1 MAVKPE
7 TVIAV
12 KKLVPLADKVEKAS
26 KQLSGELDEL
36 KRKLAEAVKA
46 RQRSMIE
53 LHLKTLEGVINRS
66 TAGLAD
72 CDQANGH
79 LDTIDEDE
87 DFLADKTRREQV
99 EKAGKKLADAKD
111 SLTKVFGDAK
121 RVQNAGEKGRNEAIG
136 TDDDMLRELA
146 QTDRWVKQHRKDMKA
161 LYEKTEALNTKATEA
176 AERRDAKALAAAQAE
191 MKKLDIGVAEIV
203 HKGHFDELDRLQ
215 KKADSGKLSAELAAD
230 LKDGI
235 EDLRAEMA
243 GAAVPVEYMR
253 KNHDRVMNDL
263 NVAEIAVKKALKVL
277 GLDAK
282 FEGKLKKALEGPAA
296 GRVKALDAIAK
307 EAGSEM
313 DGKAMLAAL
322 IKQKVLSA

>member
-7 TVIAV
+7 TVAAV

-26 KQLSGELDEL
+26 KALRGELDEL
-36 KRKLAEAVKA
+36 KRKLAESVKA
-46 RQRSMIE
+46 KQRSMIE

-66 TAGLAD
+66 TAALAD

-87 DFLADKTRREQV
+87 DFLADKDT
-99 EKAGKKLADAKD
+99 
-111 SLTKVFGDAK
+111 LTQVFGDGK
-121 RVQNAGEKGRNEAIG
+121 RLQNAGEKGRGDAIG
-136 TDDDMLRELA
+136 TEDDLLRELA

-161 LYEKTEALNTKATEA
+161 LYEKTEALNTKASEA

-215 KKADSGKLSAELAAD
+215 KKAESGKLSAELAAD

-235 EDLRAEMA
+235 KDLRAEMA
-243 GAAVPVEYMR
+243 GAGVPVEYMR
-253 KNHDRVMNDL
+253 KNHDRVMNEL
-263 NVAEIAVKKALKVL
+263 SVATIDVRKALKVL

-282 FEGKLKKALEGPAA
+282 FESKLKKALEGPAA
-296 GRVKALDAIAK
+296 GRIKAAA
-307 EAGSEM
+307 SEM

-322 IKQKVLSA
+322 VKQKVLFP

>member
-7 TVIAV
+7 TVAAV
-12 KKLVPLADKVEKAS
+12 RKLVPLADKVEKAS

-36 KRKLAEAVKA
+36 KRKLAESVKA

-72 CDQANGH
+72 CDQANDH
-79 LDTIDEDE
+79 LDRIDEDE

-99 EKAGKKLADAKD
+99 EKAGKKVADAKD
-111 SLTKVFGDAK
+111 LLTKVFGEGK
-121 RVQNAGEKGRNEAIG
+121 RLQNAGEKGRSEAIG
-136 TDDDMLRELA
+136 TDDDVMRELA
-146 QTDRWVKQHRKDMKA
+146 QHDRWIKQHRKEMRA
-161 LYEKTEALNTKATEA
+161 LLDKTEALNNKASEA
-176 AERRDAKALAAAQAE
+176 AERRDAKGLAAAQAE

-203 HKGHFDELDRLQ
+203 HKGHHDSLDRLQ
-215 KKADSGKLSAELAAD
+215 KKADSGKLGPELAAD

-235 EDLRAEMA
+235 KDLRAEMA

-253 KNHDRVMNDL
+253 KNHDRVMNEL
-263 NVAEIAVKKALKVL
+263 RVEEIDVKKALKVL
-277 GLDAK
+277 NLDAK
-282 FEGKLKKALEGPAA
+282 FESKLKKALEGPATA
-296 GRVKALDAIAK
+296 RVKALDAISK
-307 EAGSEM
+307 EAGSAM

-322 IKQKVLSA
+322 VKQKVLSA